1 MRTRR
6 ENAEW
11 ILITDLTEHKKTRH
25 IELGLTW
32 LILYEGGGGGGGRVG
47 GLQSD
52 RKVTPASAASAEP
65 LPHEVVRRGLAAV
78 APHKR
83 AQVVVEGWG
92 LPHERTAAR
101 VQR

>member
-1 MRTRR
+1 MQSEFAMFGWFAITLQATGQSHITR
-6 ENAEW
+6 
-11 ILITDLTEHKKTRH
+11 
-25 IELGLTW
+25 
-32 LILYEGGGGGGGRVG
+32 LYVANIRGGGEVALGAYT
-47 GLQSD
+47 
-52 RKVTPASAASAEP
+52 VTPASAEP